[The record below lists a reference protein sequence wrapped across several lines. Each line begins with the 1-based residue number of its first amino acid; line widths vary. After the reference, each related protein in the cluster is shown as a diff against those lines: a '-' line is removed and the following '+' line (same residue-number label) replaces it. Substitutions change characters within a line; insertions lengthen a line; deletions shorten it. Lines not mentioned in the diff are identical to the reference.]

1 MRSRPPTADLRT
13 GCACRT
19 LDNAESVLRVE
30 VDAHGRITLSG
41 PVGAV
46 LLTAEQVAVLRN
58 LLGDA
63 LTVSL
68 RDARTPRRRPT

>member
-1 MRSRPPTADLRT
+1 MRSRPPTADLLT

-19 LDNAESVLRVE
+19 PDNTESVLRVQ
-30 VDAHGRITLSG
+30 VDANGQIALSG
-41 PVGAV
+41 PVGVA

-68 RDARTPRRRPT
+68 RDACTHRRRPT